1 MARVAIEMAR
11 FGYDMETGTIAK
23 WAKKVG
29 DAVKRGEVVAEVE
42 TAKTSVE
49 MEALASGTLVE
60 IVHEAGSEVPVGTV
74 IGYLEDG
81 TSS

>member
-1 MARVAIEMAR
+1 MARIPIEMAR
-11 FGYDMETGTIAK
+11 LGYDMETGTIAR
-23 WAKKVG
+23 WSKKVG
-29 DAVKRGEVVAEVE
+29 DAVKRGDVIAEVE

-60 IVHEAGSEVPVGTV
+60 IVHEVGSEVPVGTV